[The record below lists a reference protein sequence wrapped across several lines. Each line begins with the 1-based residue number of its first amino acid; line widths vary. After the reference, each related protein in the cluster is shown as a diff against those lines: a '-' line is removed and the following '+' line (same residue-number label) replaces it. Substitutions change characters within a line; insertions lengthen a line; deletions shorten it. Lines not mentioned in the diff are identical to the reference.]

1 MLLCRLRL
9 GFLVFI
15 ISFPIGS
22 TAQTAET
29 PLFKLL
35 APSQTGISFNNRITE
50 SDSLNILN
58 QANIYNGGGV
68 GIGDFNN
75 DGLMD
80 VYFSG
85 NMVGNKLYL
94 NKGALK
100 FEDVTAVSGAG
111 GEGRWCTGVSVVDIN
126 NDGWMDIYVSTSFR
140 KDTARRT
147 NLLYINQGLNK
158 EGIPT

>member
-35 APSQTGISFNNRITE
+35 PAAQTGISFNNKITE

-68 GIGDFNN
+68 GIGDFNR
-75 DGLMD
+75 DGLVD
-80 VYFSG
+80 IYFAG
-85 NMVGNKLYL
+85 NMVSNKLYL
-94 NKGALK
+94 NTGSLK
-100 FEDVTAVSGAG
+100 FKDVTVSSGTG
-111 GEGRWCTGVSVVDIN
+111 GSGHWCTGV
-126 NDGWMDIYVSTSFR
+126 
-140 KDTARRT
+140 
-147 NLLYINQGLNK
+147 
-158 EGIPT
+158 